1 MHKCSGSE
9 TSSWLVTRSTHV
21 AHNFEV
27 TGFSLLDDSGAETY
41 VSSKIF
47 SAGGHDWTIKVY
59 PDGYYKED
67 KAAYVSVL
75 LCLVGGAKGAK
86 ATVTYAFDVL
96 EKDDR
101 MPKLSPAINHMLS
114 DTFEPGVHDL
124 GGFPRF
130 VRKSKLEPL
139 LRLNGDGI
147 TIRCVLT
154 VIGEP
159 QFEDIA
165 TVAVPPS
172 NMHQHFEHTYK
183 VGKGTD
189 LAFHVDGRLFH
200 AHRCVLAAR
209 SPVFDAELFGP
220 MKEKDT
226 EPIKRLET
234 SSRCVTERVIGT
246 HTFEVADF
254 SLLDGMGIGKFVTSM
269 TFSVGGC
276 DWHIKVFPDGSKQDD
291 KGAYVS
297 VFLCLR
303 KFTSAIGVVQFTL
316 YLLEEKDGSV
326 STLRDPRLLT
336 YTFASTG
343 DDWGLPQFV
352 QKSKLKE
359 FLRRNNDSLTVKCH
373 LTVIK
378 KSRSEP
384 KVVVNTVVIPPAHDL
399 HHDLARLLKD
409 SGGADV
415 TFEVDGKLFHAHRFL
430 LAARSPVFKA
440 RALWSDEEGYK
451 SYQRVPVRYTAP
463 PGSPSPGATVPCA
476 GSPGAAAPPGFLSW
490 GAADAAPLGA
500 AEVPMSLHQGT
511 CSQAPPRCPCIYA
524 YNESMTQQGT
534 AIVAIYALLQAL
546 DPQHKRKY
554 ISPAHK
560 LSYRIPAMASDS
572 TSAANHGQV
581 LRETTTSSRCVT
593 ETFTGTHNFE
603 VRDFSLLKGMG
614 VGEFVTS
621 APSPSAATTGTGTS
635 LSTPTERLGGVP
647 RCLCFGVLVVSRRR
661 IDVSREGEKDL
672 FVLGAVP
679 ASFRNISCDTFLYLN
694 DDSLTIRCTLTV
706 FKSRTEDV
714 NTTIISVP
722 PANLNQVLEH
732 MLKDRK
738 GVDVTFY
745 VDGKLFQAHR
755 CVLAAR
761 SPVYDAEFFGP
772 LKKNHERPIKIIDDM
787 DPTIFA
793 GLLHFIYTDS
803 LPADLCNSD
812 ENTTIASC
820 R

>member
-226 EPIKRLET
+226 EPIKVDGMEACIFEELLHFIYTDRMSDKFDGSDRDLATQHLLVAADRYGLDRLRLMCEAKLCHGIDAETVATTLALADQHSCVHLKDACLTFVASGDALGDVMETDGFKHLVESCPFVMVEILDKIAKSKTQSSRWQKNPTSVDNSNALQRLET

-451 SYQRVPVRYTAP
+451 SYQ
-463 PGSPSPGATVPCA
+463 
-476 GSPGAAAPPGFLSW
+476 
-490 GAADAAPLGA
+490 
-500 AEVPMSLHQGT
+500 
-511 CSQAPPRCPCIYA
+511 
-524 YNESMTQQGT
+524 
-534 AIVAIYALLQAL
+534 
-546 DPQHKRKY
+546 
-554 ISPAHK
+554 
-560 LSYRIPAMASDS
+560 
-572 TSAANHGQV
+572 
-581 LRETTTSSRCVT
+581 
-593 ETFTGTHNFE
+593 
-603 VRDFSLLKGMG
+603 
-614 VGEFVTS
+614 
-621 APSPSAATTGTGTS
+621 
-635 LSTPTERLGGVP
+635 
-647 RCLCFGVLVVSRRR
+647 SRRH
-661 IDVSREGEKDL
+661 GGQHL
-672 FVLGAVP
+672 
-679 ASFRNISCDTFLYLN
+679 
-694 DDSLTIRCTLTV
+694 
-706 FKSRTEDV
+706 
-714 NTTIISVP
+714 
-722 PANLNQVLEH
+722 
-732 MLKDRK
+732 
-738 GVDVTFY
+738 
-745 VDGKLFQAHR
+745 
-755 CVLAAR
+755 
-761 SPVYDAEFFGP
+761 
-772 LKKNHERPIKIIDDM
+772 
-787 DPTIFA
+787 
-793 GLLHFIYTDS
+793 
-803 LPADLCNSD
+803 
-812 ENTTIASC
+812 
-820 R
+820 